1 MTGKRI
7 GILTAGSDSPG
18 LNAAIRAIGKAALS
32 EGFELIG
39 FQDGFTGLLEDRTIP
54 LEASALSNI
63 LTAGGTILG
72 TSKDRPHEMEETHG
86 PEHVQ
91 SAIDTYHRHK
101 LDGLVCL
108 GGRDTQASALY
119 LLQRGLKVITLPKS
133 IENNIALT
141 ETSVGF
147 DTALGIAAEAIDR
160 LHSTAHSNH
169 RIIVVEITGHTTGW
183 LTLGAGIASGADVI
197 LIPEIPYNMDIVAEA
212 ILKRSRAG
220 KRFSL
225 VAVAEGSRSQDDVAF
240 YERSLRLNA
249 SRRSGK
255 EAVKAAARIEK
266 LEEQFTGNTLLL
278 ANRLEQLTGLE
289 TRTTILG
296 FLLRGGTPSAT
307 DRVLAT
313 QFGSAC
319 VSYIEEDHYGIM
331 VAQQGGKITAVP
343 LEDVAGKIKAVP
355 TDHPWLKG
363 ARRVGTSLGD

>member
-1 MTGKRI
+1 MTKKRV

-32 EGFELIG
+32 EGIELIG
-39 FQDGFTGLLEDRTIP
+39 FQDGFTGLLEDRSIP
-54 LEASALSNI
+54 LEAPALSNI

-86 PEHVQ
+86 PEHVLA
-91 SAIDTYHRHK
+91 AIDTYRNHK
-101 LDGLVCL
+101 LDVLVCL
-108 GGRDTQASALY
+108 GGRDTQTSTHY
-119 LLQRGLKVITLPKS
+119 LQQHGLNVISLPKS

-141 ETSVGF
+141 DLTVGF

-169 RIIVVEITGHTTGW
+169 RIIVVEIAGHTTGW
-183 LTLGAGIASGADVI
+183 LTLGAGIAGGADVV
-197 LIPEIPYNMDIVAEA
+197 LIPEIPYSMDSVGGA
-212 ILKRSRAG
+212 ILKRSQAG

-225 VAVAEGSRSQDDVAF
+225 VAVAEGSRSQEDVAF
-240 YERSLRLNA
+240 YERSLSLNA

-255 EAVKAAARIEK
+255 DAKKVATR
-266 LEEQFTGNTLLL
+266 LERLETQFTGNTLLL

-296 FLLRGGTPSAT
+296 YLLRGGTPSAT

-313 QFGSAC
+313 QLGSAC
-319 VSYIEEDHYGIM
+319 VSYIEQNHYGIM

-343 LEDVAGKIKAVP
+343 LEEVAGKDKTVP
-355 TDHPWLKG
+355 GDHSWLKG
-363 ARRVGTSLGD
+363 ARRVGTNLGD

>member
-1 MTGKRI
+1 MTRKRI

-18 LNAAIRAIGKAALS
+18 LNAAIRAIGKAAIS
-32 EGFELIG
+32 EGIELIG
-39 FQDGFTGLLEDRTIP
+39 FQDGFTGLLQDNIIP

-72 TSKDRPHEMEETHG
+72 TSKDRPHEMEETYG
-86 PEHVQ
+86 PDHVQ
-91 SAIDTYHRHK
+91 SAIDNYHKHK
-101 LDGLVCL
+101 LDCLVCL
-108 GGRDTQASALY
+108 GGLETQASASY
-119 LLQRGLKVITLPKS
+119 LQKRGLNVITLPKS

-141 ETSVGF
+141 ETTVGF

-160 LHSTAHSNH
+160 LHSSAHSNH

-197 LIPEIPYNMDIVAEA
+197 LIPEIPYNMDSVAEA

-225 VAVAEGSRSQDDVAF
+225 VAVAEGSRSQEDVAF
-240 YERSLRLNA
+240 YERSLNLNA

-255 EAVKAAARIEK
+255 EASQVAARIER
-266 LEEQFTGNTLLL
+266 LETQFTGNTLLL

-296 FLLRGGTPSAT
+296 YLLRGGTPSAT

-319 VSYIEEDHYGIM
+319 VSYIEEARYGIM

-343 LEDVAGKIKAVP
+343 LADVADQDKLVP
-355 TDHPWLKG
+355 LDHPWLKG

>member
-1 MTGKRI
+1 MAKKRV

-32 EGFELIG
+32 EGFELTG
-39 FQDGFTGLLEDRTIP
+39 FLDGFTGLLEDHTIP
-54 LEASALSNI
+54 LQAPALSNI

-72 TSKDRPHEMEETHG
+72 TSKDRPQEMEETHG

-91 SAIDTYHRHK
+91 SAIDTYHKHK

-108 GGRDTQASALY
+108 GGLETQQSALY
-119 LLQRGLKVITLPKS
+119 LQQHGLNVITLPKS

-141 ETSVGF
+141 EVSVGF

-183 LTLGAGIASGADVI
+183 LTLGAGIASGADVV
-197 LIPEIPYNMDIVAEA
+197 LLPEIPYSMDKVAGA
-212 ILKRSRAG
+212 ILKRSQAG

-225 VAVAEGSRSQDDVAF
+225 VAVAEGSRSQEDVAF
-240 YERSLRLNA
+240 YERSLSLNA

-255 EAVKAAARIEK
+255 EANKAAARIER
-266 LEEQFTGNTLLL
+266 LETQFTGNTLLL
-278 ANRLEQLTGLE
+278 ANRLEQMTGLE

-296 FLLRGGTPSAT
+296 YLLRGGTPSAT

-313 QFGSAC
+313 QFGSVC
-319 VSYIEEDHYGIM
+319 VSYIAKNQFGIM

-343 LEDVAGKIKAVP
+343 LEDVAGKIKTVP
-355 TDHPWLKG
+355 GDHPWLRG
-363 ARRVGTSLGD
+363 ARQVGTNLGD

>member
-1 MTGKRI
+1 MTKKRV

-39 FQDGFTGLLEDRTIP
+39 FQDGFTGLLQDRVIQ
-54 LEASALSNI
+54 LEAPALSNI

-72 TSKDRPHEMEETHG
+72 TSKDRPHEMEETQG
-86 PEHVQ
+86 PECVQ
-91 SAIDTYHRHK
+91 AAIDTYHRHK

-108 GGRDTQASALY
+108 GGRDTQTSAHF
-119 LLQRGLKVITLPKS
+119 LQKRGLNVITLPKS

-141 ETSVGF
+141 DMTVGF

-197 LIPEIPYNMDIVAEA
+197 LIPEIPYDMATVAEA
-212 ILKRSRAG
+212 ILKRSQAG

-225 VAVAEGSRSQDDVAF
+225 VAVAEGSRSREDVAF
-240 YERSLRLNA
+240 YERSLSLNA

-255 EAVKAAARIEK
+255 EANQAAARIER
-266 LEEQFTGNTLLL
+266 LESQFTGNTLLL

-296 FLLRGGTPSAT
+296 YLLRGGTPSAT

-319 VSYIEEDHYGIM
+319 VSYIENKQYGFM
-331 VAQQGGKITAVP
+331 LAQQSGKITAVP
-343 LEDVAGKIKAVP
+343 LEDVAGKDKPVP
-355 TDHPWLKG
+355 MDHPWLKG
-363 ARRVGTSLGD
+363 ARRVGTNLGD